1 MELISFHDAWLAQ
14 CSSKLGVGD
23 QTITATIAKSSTQL
37 LVHVQLDD

>member
-1 MELISFHDAWLAQ
+1 
-14 CSSKLGVGD
+14 VGD